1 MSVYQSSPDT
11 APDQDFEP
19 GSLDCLVVGNR
30 GRMLDARRTPV
41 SVVELRVETGFVVLR
56 IEGFE
61 DAGVTWDVPLEDIT
75 HYQFERGS
83 RRASE
88 SVVGQMRDAIE
99 RFDQELVIEVTD
111 ADRRQSLERIT
122 ELQDEADT
130 WLGEHSRFLAQAR
143 SLPDPSARRGDDV
156 LAADFEAWMGE
167 HGTWDMEAVFA
178 TQFVSNPGSGETVKG
193 HRIVLA
199 ELGLAAYAGT
209 VVRDPEAFNDAWARE
224 RRAHHILTRLAFLA
238 ALFARLGLE
247 RVMLWRG
254 LSTDGPLRTGR
265 RRTFIS
271 TSFAEVVA
279 RSHFDAGAGRSTRVL
294 MGRQVPVDRL
304 FMTYLESAAMNDR
317 FPEAEAVL
325 LAGPDDGWS

>member
-1 MSVYQSSPDT
+1 MSVYQSSPGT

-41 SVVELRVETGFVVLR
+41 SVVDLRLETGFVALR

-61 DAGVTWDVPLEDIT
+61 DAGAIWDVPLEDVA
-75 HYQFERGS
+75 HFQFERGS

-99 RFDQELVIEVTD
+99 RFDQELVIEASR
-111 ADRRQSLERIT
+111 ADRRQSLERIA
-122 ELQDEADT
+122 ELQAEADS

-143 SLPDPSARRGDDV
+143 SLPDPSARCGDDV
-156 LAADFEAWMGE
+156 LAADFEAWMGG
-167 HGTWDMEAVFA
+167 HNTWDTETAFA
-178 TQFVSNPGSGETVKG
+178 TQFVSNPGSGEIVKG

-199 ELGLAAYAGT
+199 ELGLVSYAGT
-209 VVRDPEAFNDAWARE
+209 VVRDPETFSGAWGRE
-224 RRAHHILTRLAFLA
+224 RRAHHIVTRLAFLA

-254 LSTDGPLRTGR
+254 LSAEGPLRTGR
-265 RRTFIS
+265 RRTFVS

-294 MGRQVPVDRL
+294 VGRQVPVDRL
-304 FMTYLESAAMNDR
+304 FMTYLETAAMNDR
-317 FPEAEAVL
+317 FLEAEAVL
-325 LAGPDDGWS
+325 LAGPNDGWS